1 MWMVIIM
8 TENGGMTKLMDLDNF
23 IIRTVL
29 FMKENGK
36 RIINMG
42 SAMKDGQIMIVLEA
56 ITYKIKNMVKE
67 NFNGQMALS
76 TKESLLKI
84 ICKALGYILGL
95 MGEFTKENGKIIN
108 YTAKAEM
115 YSQIRGFMKATI
127 YMIRKVGMESIH
139 GLMGEFIKGN
149 G

>member
-56 ITYKIKNMVKE
+56 ITYKIKNMVKV
-67 NFNGQMALS
+67 
-76 TKESLLKI
+76 I
-84 ICKALGYILGL
+84 IHICL
-95 MGEFTKENGKIIN
+95 MGKNMKVNFFLSLKYII
-108 YTAKAEM
+108 
-115 YSQIRGFMKATI
+115 
-127 YMIRKVGMESIH
+127 
-139 GLMGEFIKGN
+139 
-149 G
+149 